1 MGPLLPDLSRVH
13 NHEEIS
19 IGNIGSSR
27 FVPNIPAPSQFAET
41 FVYTQ
46 PEPPSTVHRI
56 EWSFSYVNSDEIR
69 EIHHLPNISH
79 RHDWSNIHGT
89 E

>member
-1 MGPLLPDLSRVH
+1 MGPLFPDLSRVQ
-13 NHEEIS
+13 NHEEVG

-27 FVPNIPAPSQFAET
+27 FVPNVPDPSQFAET

-46 PEPPSTVHRI
+46 PETSSTFPRV
-56 EWSFSYVNSDEIR
+56 EWSFPYVNSDGIR
-69 EIHHLPNISH
+69 EIHHLPNITH